1 MIQRVRVFTSKTGA
15 LIIDDSYNASP
26 TSTIAALEL
35 LDELEGSKVAVLGDM
50 LELGQYETQGHEQVG
65 RKAAQVAK
73 KIILVGPRSIL
84 TRNAILDTGFPEE
97 NVRWF
102 ANSEEAADYLQF
114 DLRAGQTVLVKGSH
128 GMKMDKI
135 IVTLEGQIL

>member
-1 MIQRVRVFTSKTGA
+1 M
-15 LIIDDSYNASP
+15 
-26 TSTIAALEL
+26 
-35 LDELEGSKVAVLGDM
+35 
-50 LELGQYETQGHEQVG
+50 G
-65 RKAAQVAK
+65 RKAARVAK

-97 NVRWF
+97 NVCWF

-128 GMKMDKI
+128 GMKMEKI
-135 IVTLEGQIL
+135 ITTLEEQIL